1 MSNLLSDFQGKV
13 NEINKYFEFVQF
25 IDVYG
30 IENSRTL
37 KTRSQDDF
45 NIDTNLEKVFRGNCY
60 LMLYNLV
67 EGSITESINAIFT
80 DINQNTVSLA
90 QLSPVYKQIWLKYQY
105 NLVDLVK
112 STTTLNHS
120 KLPTNLPETLQNLE
134 IFNIHVFTDKQGNE
148 FENYK
153 GYLKVIDTSDISGN
167 LDSRQIRENLSKI
180 YGFDVPERCDELI
193 EIKNIRNKLAHGEIQ
208 FSEAGFS
215 KSISEFIT
223 MKDNVV
229 DYLRQVLTN
238 VDTFILTK
246 GYKIPTISR
255 ALTTPLTASTKPNS
269 RRSLSLKKPKRP
281 SNRRHTRH

>member
-105 NLVDLVK
+105 NLVGLVK
-112 STTTLNHS
+112 STTSAAHHK

-134 IFNIHVFTDKQGNE
+134 IFNIHVFTDKDNNE

-153 GYLKVIDTSDISGN
+153 GYLKVTGASDISGN
-167 LDSRQIRENLSKI
+167 LDARNIRDNLSKI

-215 KSISEFIT
+215 KSIPEFIT

-246 GYKIPTISR
+246 GYTIPTISS
-255 ALTTPLTASTKPNS
+255 ALTPSLTASSEGSDENNLNS
-269 RRSLSLKKPKRP
+269 FNS
-281 SNRRHTRH
+281 